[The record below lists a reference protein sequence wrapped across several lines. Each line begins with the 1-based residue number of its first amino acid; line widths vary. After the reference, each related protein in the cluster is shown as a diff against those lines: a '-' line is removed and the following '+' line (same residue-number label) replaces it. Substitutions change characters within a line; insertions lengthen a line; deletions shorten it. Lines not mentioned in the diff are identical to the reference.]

1 MSAAAVVPQELA
13 RPLTRDE
20 YAKMAALGMFEHE
33 RVELVY
39 GFIIRM
45 PPIGPPH
52 SAAVQRLT
60 EVFVRAFSPAA
71 SVRVQSPFVAGDRSL
86 PEPDFAVVPRGE
98 YRDEHP
104 KTAMLLVEV
113 ADSSLDFDRTT
124 KAKLY
129 AESGVPEYWVI
140 NLVDG
145 LVEVHTDIVR
155 GVYTRVVPFKR
166 GDRIVP
172 SRFPAVTIAVDDVL

>member
-1 MSAAAVVPQELA
+1 MSAAATIPQNLT
-13 RPLTRDE
+13 RPLSRGE

-52 SAAVQRLT
+52 SSAVQRMN
-60 EVFVRAFSPAA
+60 EVFVRAFAPRA
-71 SVRVQSPFVAGDRSL
+71 SVRVQSPFVAGDLSL

-104 KTAMLLVEV
+104 SEALLVVEV

-129 AESGVPEYWVI
+129 AESGVPEYWVV
-140 NLVDG
+140 NLVDE
-145 LVEVHTDIVR
+145 LVEVHTEIVR
-155 GVYTRVVPFKR
+155 GVYTRVVPSKR

-172 SRFPAVTIAVDDVL
+172 LAFPDVTLAVDDVL